1 MQNVSSLLKPGTD
14 AKSFNIGMRR
24 TEGVAGRQPQLLLAV
39 TSSSPVDALRPG
51 QPAEAE
57 KFFPQVLSDAAR
69 TSKSL
74 SAVARY
80 FMLEK

>member
-1 MQNVSSLLKPGTD
+1 M
-14 AKSFNIGMRR
+14 
-24 TEGVAGRQPQLLLAV
+24 AV

-51 QPAEAE
+51 QSAEAE

-69 TSKSL
+69 TGKSL